1 MLKTKIMEFWKRVDA
16 LLKLRGKTRKELAL
30 ACGFD
35 TSNIGKGIKA
45 ESEPLVS
52 TAYKISRYLEVSLEK
67 LLGEETVSEEYDYSE
82 FQKYGKS
89 VRQLES
95 LPRQIREPILEMIKE
110 QYFANCGKDEQKL
123 QTQ

>member
-1 MLKTKIMEFWKRVDA
+1 MEFWKRVDA

-110 QYFANCGKDEQKL
+110 QYFANCGKDEQKS